1 MTPAEATQFFESAFI
16 AFPGLAAWLRETST
30 DGAATCSVWARTL
43 AKVTLDEATYV
54 LDGWIDGTIDDP
66 PTGYRRESFALHV
79 KAIALKEREIR
90 NKELER
96 EKQWIKSNRGNYQP
110 SAAFKA
116 IAKPYGRMLE
126 WKDKLWEGEISDAE
140 YQTKVDEIVAG
151 TFA

>member
-43 AKVTLDEATYV
+43 AKVTLDEANYV
-54 LDGWIDGTIDDP
+54 LDGWIDGTIEDP

-116 IAKPYGRMLE
+116 IAKPYFRMME
-126 WKDKLWEGEISDAE
+126 WKDRLWEGEISDSE

-151 TFA
+151 VFP

>member
-1 MTPAEATQFFESAFI
+1 MTPAEATQFIDSAFI

-54 LDGWIDGTIDDP
+54 LDGWIDGTIEDP

-79 KAIALKEREIR
+79 KAIAMKERDKL

-96 EKQWIKSNRGNYQP
+96 ERQWVKNNRGYQRP
-110 SAAFKA
+110 AVLQALLGPAYQRQIEWKPKLEMGEVTHEQYDERCDA
-116 IAKPYGRMLE
+116 IANE
-126 WKDKLWEGEISDAE
+126 
-140 YQTKVDEIVAG
+140 V
-151 TFA
+151 FA

>member
-1 MTPAEATQFFESAFI
+1 MTPAEATEFFRNAFI

-54 LDGWIDGTIDDP
+54 LDGWIDGTIEDP
-66 PTGYRRESFALHV
+66 PIGYRRESFALHV
-79 KAIALKEREIR
+79 KAIATKERDIR

-110 SAAFKA
+110 SAAFKVV
-116 IAKPYGRMLE
+116 AKPYLE
-126 WKDKLWEGEISDAE
+126 SIEWLPKLWAGEVTHQEYDERCDRIFADA
-140 YQTKVDEIVAG
+140 
-151 TFA
+151 FR